1 MSKISQSPLHAEIGS
16 CFALF
21 FLLYHVKMFRII
33 GGNLMAKYKSR
44 LDRRSKSKSNT
55 VLNIAIAVVVL
66 LIVVVGATILTGNG
80 SDKENAST
88 EVESND
94 KNTSENSTDRD
105 NDSKQKDDE
114 NSVSMKEE
122 SDSSESEKD
131 KEKEKQDEKE
141 KEKEKEDAPEKKES
155 VALDDSEA
163 QIEESNEQNVKR
175 TIVHPNWE
183 PIGTEQSG
191 EHVSSYEPG
200 SVDWQEKEQALSYAT
215 GIPQDNMTVWFIEGN
230 GGPQKS
236 IGTVTEKGG
245 STAYRVYLQWMDGQ
259 GWQPTKVEELIENDK
274 D

>member
-1 MSKISQSPLHAEIGS
+1 
-16 CFALF
+16 
-21 FLLYHVKMFRII
+21 
-33 GGNLMAKYKSR
+33 MAKYKSR
-44 LDRRSKSKSNT
+44 LDRRSKSKSNK
-55 VLNIAIAVVVL
+55 VLNIMIAVVVL

-88 EVESND
+88 EVENND

-141 KEKEKEDAPEKKES
+141 KEQEKEKEDAPVKKES

-163 QIEESNEQNVKR
+163 QIEESNEENVKR

-191 EHVSSYEPG
+191 EHVSSYETG

-245 STAYRVYLQWMDGQ
+245 STAYRVYLQWIDGQ